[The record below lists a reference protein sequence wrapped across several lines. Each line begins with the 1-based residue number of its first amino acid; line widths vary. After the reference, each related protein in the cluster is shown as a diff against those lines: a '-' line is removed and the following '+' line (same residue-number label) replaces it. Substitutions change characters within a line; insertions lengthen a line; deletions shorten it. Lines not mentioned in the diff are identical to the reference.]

1 MLNPR
6 CNNSREFRT
15 HIEDSVYAT
24 VGDYMGKIYVDL
36 RIFTSFPNDDR
47 IYPTQKGVRFN
58 RYAWDVLKSKIA
70 AIDLELSKREQR
82 RINNFNYRYNNY
94 Y

>member
-1 MLNPR
+1 MFNPR
-6 CNNSREFRT
+6 YNNSREFRT
-15 HIEDSVYAT
+15 QIEDSTYVT
-24 VGDYMGKIYVDL
+24 VGEYMGKVYVDL
-36 RIFTSFPNDDR
+36 RNFTSYPGYDR
-47 IYPTQKGVRFN
+47 IYPTQKGVRFS

-82 RINNFNYRYNNY
+82 KTNNFNYRYNNY